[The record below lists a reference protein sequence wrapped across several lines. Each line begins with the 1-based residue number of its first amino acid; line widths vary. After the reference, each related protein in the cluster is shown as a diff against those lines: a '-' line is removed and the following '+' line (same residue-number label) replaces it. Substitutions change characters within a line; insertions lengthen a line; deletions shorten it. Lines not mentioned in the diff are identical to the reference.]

1 MHRNVM
7 SRNLARRFGAYANKP
22 RIADQ
27 HARPFTSSARSR
39 HPTAAELY
47 EHNRA
52 HRESLAFLQE
62 EERRHMV
69 PLTAHLGKYIKVLED
84 SQKTFDRIPVLPQS
98 ENMPSR
104 AKQEARIAHI
114 HRTAA
119 TLKDRLEQLRLHL
132 EDLEREPYPTLEELA
147 DQDIEWEFQ
156 VRAMGPEERKDVLA
170 NLELEA
176 AGDRLRV
183 SDTLQRIRAQ
193 QGRSNA
199 TVSQESSSAPARE
212 ANSTAAAAVS
222 GKPLYMN
229 PDEMAG
235 EMADEMAQPWSGS
248 VSPVP
253 SGPLPRPMRMSVPE
267 DEEKAVVKR
276 EGMENYPA
284 AAGVPANAAESERRA
299 PVPVEQRPR
308 ERKFGDN
315 LHSLQAKLEMAL
327 KQGRS

>member
-1 MHRNVM
+1 M
-7 SRNLARRFGAYANKP
+7 SQNIARRFGAYANNT
-22 RIADQ
+22 RTTNQ
-27 HARPFTSSARSR
+27 HARLFASSARSR

-84 SQKTFDRIPVLPQS
+84 SQRTFDRIPVLPQS

-104 AKQEARIAHI
+104 ARQEARIAHI

-199 TVSQESSSAPARE
+199 TVSQESSSASARE
-212 ANSTAAAAVS
+212 DGAAAAVS

-229 PDEMAG
+229 PNEWAGEMAG
-235 EMADEMAQPWSGS
+235 ETADEMAQPWSES

-253 SGPLPRPMRMSVPE
+253 SGTLPRPMQMSLPE
-267 DEEKAVVKR
+267 DEEKAMVKR
-276 EGMENYPA
+276 EGKEGYLPA
-284 AAGVPANAAESERRA
+284 AGIPANAAESERRA